1 MLRPE
6 PLIVQSATDS
16 ITTSAGL
23 LVLVS
28 EYRTGYT
35 VEVFS
40 EFQTRVE
47 LGGVGCTVVTWLE
60 GGVFVIDKLCEDS
73 KCCLITVKGPSY
85 K

>member
-1 MLRPE
+1 M
-6 PLIVQSATDS
+6 QSATDS

-47 LGGVGCTVVTWLE
+47 LGGVGCLSSGSTHTVVTWLE
-60 GGVFVIDKLCEDS
+60 GGD
-73 KCCLITVKGPSY
+73 
-85 K
+85 

>member
-1 MLRPE
+1 MIFFRPE

-28 EYRTGYT
+28 EYRTGYS

-47 LGGVGCTVVTWLE
+47 QGGVGWPDGGSTHTVVTWLE
-60 GGVFVIDKLCEDS
+60 GGL
-73 KCCLITVKGPSY
+73 L
-85 K
+85 